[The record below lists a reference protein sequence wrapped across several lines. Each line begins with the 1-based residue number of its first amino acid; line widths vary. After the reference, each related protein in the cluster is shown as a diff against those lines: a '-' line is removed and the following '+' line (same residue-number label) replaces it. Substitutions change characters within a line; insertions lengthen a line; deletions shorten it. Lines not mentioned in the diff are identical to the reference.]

1 MLFDETQFFPII
13 CWSVLYK
20 DQICTLYESIC
31 MCVYIYIYIYTK
43 FSRWHKMYGGSI
55 LCIKY
60 TVGSFNIYI
69 CLWLS
74 KLQLQPVS
82 FLKHGFLLL
91 SMGRHHHNGRWEA
104 RIGRVFGNK
113 YLYLG
118 TYGIPPPSIIVIW
131 NQLCLTWLD
140 SMVKNIQILIWLIKT
155 ILYTIKWYTLVFF
168 RSSKILKIETQF
180 YNSGKG

>member
-1 MLFDETQFFPII
+1 MYSIWID
-13 CWSVLYK
+13 LYV
-20 DQICTLYESIC
+20 
-31 MCVYIYIYIYTK
+31 CVYIYTK

-140 SMVKNIQILIWLIKT
+140 SMVKNIQILLWLIKT

>member
-1 MLFDETQFFPII
+1 MYSIWID
-13 CWSVLYK
+13 LYV
-20 DQICTLYESIC
+20 
-31 MCVYIYIYIYTK
+31 CVYIYIYTRNFRDDIRCMEDQYCV
-43 FSRWHKMYGGSI
+43 SSI
-55 LCIKY
+55 LWDLSIY
-60 TVGSFNIYI
+60 IYI

-131 NQLCLTWLD
+131 NQLYLTWLD
-140 SMVKNIQILIWLIKT
+140 SMVKNIQILLWLIKT